1 MNLLGI
7 CRERE
12 REREKSSDRSPL
24 HHTLCSLASYTHAL
38 IIIFFFFFLGPVV
51 QPQQCVLLYLSISLH
66 LYVFLF
72 LVGVFVCWVGLVV
85 YCWVWTSLR
94 FRNFGW
100 ILKLFTEILG
110 LEVHKLPKF
119 QFWNWNL
126 KKKQLKKTLKII

>member
-7 CRERE
+7 CIERE

-38 IIIFFFFFLGPVV
+38 IIIFFFFFFGPCCTTTTMCSTVFEYLTPLV
-51 QPQQCVLLYLSISLH
+51 CVFVFGGCVCVL
-66 LYVFLF
+66 
-72 LVGVFVCWVGLVV
+72 GWVGLVV
-85 YCWVWTSLR
+85 SCWIWTSLR

-110 LEVHKLPKF
+110 LELHKLPKF
-119 QFWNWNL
+119 QFWN
-126 KKKQLKKTLKII
+126 